1 MELEGSYSVHACKAY
16 LKTSITVIHLLNE
29 IMKTQIV
36 AKGKSLIN
44 SLIHHTCTK
53 PSGLGNL
60 GLQLAWRSHMS
71 LMSPF

>member
-1 MELEGSYSVHACKAY
+1 MELAGSYSVHACKAY

-44 SLIHHTCTK
+44 SHIHTLV
-53 PSGLGNL
+53 PNPQG
-60 GLQLAWRSHMS
+60 
-71 LMSPF
+71 